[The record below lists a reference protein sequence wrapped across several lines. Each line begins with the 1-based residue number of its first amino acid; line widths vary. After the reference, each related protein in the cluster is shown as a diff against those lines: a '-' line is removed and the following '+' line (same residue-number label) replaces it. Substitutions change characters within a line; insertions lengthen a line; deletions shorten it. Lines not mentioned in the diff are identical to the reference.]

1 MNDDRFFR
9 VFDFIFA
16 QPGWLTKLGIGLG
29 LYLVSLFIPLVPLI
43 PLVGY
48 TALIMRTVIE
58 TDVLTLPE
66 WDNWADLFTEGLRV
80 LGVGLVAYV
89 PVLVLMGAM
98 FTAMFAPMM
107 LSIVMVEASNAPE
120 EWIFFGSM
128 SGLLLGLAVLGLL
141 FLFLL
146 VLAVLAP
153 PALAHAV
160 ARRQFAAAFRLGEW
174 WPVLRANLAGFII
187 ATGLL
192 WAVGLAFGLLSQ
204 VLALTLVLIC
214 LLPFLV
220 FPYTVY
226 MLWVSAA
233 LYGQAYRDG
242 VQRLAQTQP

>member
-16 QPGWLTKLGIGLG
+16 QPGWLTKFGIGIGL
-29 LYLVSLFIPLVPLI
+29 YLLSLFIPVVPLI
-43 PLVGY
+43 PLIGY
-48 TALIMRTVIE
+48 TALIMRAVIE

-66 WDNWADLFTEGLRV
+66 WDNWSNLFTEGLRV
-80 LGVGLVAYV
+80 LGVGLVAYL
-89 PVLVLMGAM
+89 PIFLAMGLMFAV
-98 FTAMFAPMM
+98 MFAPMF

-128 SGLLLGLAVLGLL
+128 AGLFLGLALL
-141 FLFLL
+141 ML
-146 VLAVLAP
+146 VLALALIVAVLAP

-160 ARRQFAAAFRLGEW
+160 ARRQWLAAFRLGEW

-226 MLWVSAA
+226 TLWVSAA

-242 VQRLAQTQP
+242 AQRLAQTQP